1 MLTHEMQAFWQG
13 LDESEQVLL
22 AAGQTS
28 MRTMQEYLAGS
39 D

>member
-1 MLTHEMQAFWQG
+1 MQTFLQG

-22 AAGQTS
+22 AAGQAAT
-28 MRTMQEYLAGS
+28 RTMQEYLAGS